1 MKTAGLLGAL
11 EVSMFEKY
19 MRAKSGANVFA
30 HDLEPDRDG
39 ADEET
44 LSKVPDEESLGRLDR
59 YYLAVVVKALMKV
72 LREPTQTMHHQT
84 AINITTRIIRNLGRR
99 SHYQADEVI
108 DAIFD
113 RLEASAPG
121 VGSMHNSLIDLLI
134 TLISSA
140 GSHLSKHYPDII
152 KFVCDNFAQHQ
163 QSSLLII
170 EALHNG
176 ISAQDFVYVI
186 REIIPVLVST
196 IEHEPLQSAENGDF
210 SSRSLMSSGPH
221 LSGRLEEE
229 TRKSLPRSGQI
240 IRTLLRIA
248 DGLEDY
254 KGVLIPVLLGIVSDT
269 SVISQRR
276 TEALRALMYL
286 VRDVELNQLVGRIV
300 HPLVR
305 LLDSSQLDLV
315 EAALTSLSTLACRL
329 GKSYEPF
336 IVPVRRKMRVLS
348 AKDATMRLPQLE
360 EYETIIALIMKGR
373 PLPPLPESAASI
385 LPELDEKKFSMTPM
399 KHLNESL
406 PISMPMLETAWTLQT
421 SRSGTSDFVEWY
433 RRLTFE
439 FIRQSPTSIIRQCT
453 GLAKNYRPL
462 AQDLL
467 NASFIS
473 LWDSVASEA
482 IATNV
487 VVNVPLIEAFEKAL
501 KDSNIPNNITNAI
514 LNLAEFMD
522 LQDKMLPF
530 DIPLLAQNAGSR
542 SGMLAK
548 CVRYSEMEFRALNVP
563 PTPECVESL
572 ITVYHQLGYQ
582 DSAVGLITCVKERH
596 SERIPMKADWLEKLN
611 RYDDARA
618 QYESENKNWE
628 TIFNDDSPPLG
639 DLWLRRELGILRCL
653 NHLGNFEELEHNA
666 LRLRRYIRDVE
677 QVEEK
682 AMWLSG
688 LKQEDKVGWI
698 SQIQHLGAN
707 ASWML
712 GHWNEMEE
720 VGQRKI

>member
-1 MKTAGLLGAL
+1 
-11 EVSMFEKY
+11 
-19 MRAKSGANVFA
+19 
-30 HDLEPDRDG
+30 
-39 ADEET
+39 
-44 LSKVPDEESLGRLDR
+44 
-59 YYLAVVVKALMKV
+59 
-72 LREPTQTMHHQT
+72 
-84 AINITTRIIRNLGRR
+84 
-99 SHYQADEVI
+99 
-108 DAIFD
+108 
-113 RLEASAPG
+113 
-121 VGSMHNSLIDLLI
+121 
-134 TLISSA
+134 
-140 GSHLSKHYPDII
+140 
-152 KFVCDNFAQHQ
+152 
-163 QSSLLII
+163 
-170 EALHNG
+170 
-176 ISAQDFVYVI
+176 
-186 REIIPVLVST
+186 
-196 IEHEPLQSAENGDF
+196 
-210 SSRSLMSSGPH
+210 
-221 LSGRLEEE
+221 
-229 TRKSLPRSGQI
+229 
-240 IRTLLRIA
+240 
-248 DGLEDY
+248 
-254 KGVLIPVLLGIVSDT
+254 
-269 SVISQRR
+269 
-276 TEALRALMYL
+276 
-286 VRDVELNQLVGRIV
+286 
-300 HPLVR
+300 
-305 LLDSSQLDLV
+305 
-315 EAALTSLSTLACRL
+315 
-329 GKSYEPF
+329 
-336 IVPVRRKMRVLS
+336 
-348 AKDATMRLPQLE
+348 
-360 EYETIIALIMKGR
+360 
-373 PLPPLPESAASI
+373 
-385 LPELDEKKFSMTPM
+385 
-399 KHLNESL
+399 
-406 PISMPMLETAWTLQT
+406 
-421 SRSGTSDFVEWY
+421 
-433 RRLTFE
+433 
-439 FIRQSPTSIIRQCT
+439 
-453 GLAKNYRPL
+453 
-462 AQDLL
+462 
-467 NASFIS
+467 